1 MRAHFNGFVIFNGT
15 GMRLLLGDSDFGK
28 NVENRLAF
36 DFQFSGQIVN
46 SNLAHPL
53 CFLRSI
59 PLSLHIN
66 LTVSV

>member
-1 MRAHFNGFVIFNGT
+1 MG
-15 GMRLLLGDSDFGK
+15 LLLGDPDFK
-28 NVENRLAF
+28 QYVENRLAF
-36 DFQFSGQIVN
+36 DFQFPSQIVN

-53 CFLRSI
+53 CFLRGI